1 MRNDDRSRDFCFSVA
16 ATVQAVGHGPS
27 KVKQVSF
34 YHETP
39 GHLEK
44 AEVV

>member
-27 KVKQVSF
+27 NVKQVGF
-34 YHETP
+34 YP
-39 GHLEK
+39 AAQGPFKK